1 MSSEPIT
8 QNTLFYGDNLPILRD
23 YFQSQSIDLI
33 YLDPPFNSNRSY
45 NVLFKE
51 ESGQESEAQI
61 TAFEDAWHWD
71 KTAAMT
77 YHELIQNAPLNVVRM
92 IGALREFI
100 GENQMMAYLAM
111 MTARLVELHRVLR
124 TTGSLYLHCD
134 PTASHYLKLIL
145 DMVFGVENF
154 RNEVV
159 WKRASAHNDPNKYG
173 NIHDVLFFY
182 TKSKTY
188 TWNPQYTPYTQE
200 YLNSEWKHLPSG
212 RRYKSENMLD
222 PQGKMNEYD
231 FMGTIARWR
240 TNYNGMIELWNAPQ
254 TEVPNSHGRIK
265 LGKDGNPI
273 KRCRIIFLD
282 EMKGVPLQTLWD
294 DIYSLR
300 GGATERLGYPTQKP
314 LALLER
320 IIQVSS
326 NPGDMILD
334 PFCGCGTAI
343 TAAQKLNRRWI
354 GIDITHL
361 AITLQKYRLKNSF
374 NILPGRDYRVIG
386 EPSDYAAAEQLAK
399 DNRYQFQ
406 WWALSLVG
414 AKPIGEK
421 TSSKA
426 GKKGK
431 DRGIDGI
438 INFIDDTKD
447 TLKSIVIQ
455 VKSGK
460 VKPGDIRDLHGV
472 IERENAAI
480 GVFIS
485 LEPPTQEMEK
495 ESASVDFYTSKLWQ
509 KSYPRIQILTIK
521 ELLDGKQIQM
531 PPSQVASF
539 KSAEKIKLPAKQ
551 TKLDE
556 SI

>member
-1 MSSEPIT
+1 
-8 QNTLFYGDNLPILRD
+8 
-23 YFQSQSIDLI
+23 
-33 YLDPPFNSNRSY
+33 
-45 NVLFKE
+45 
-51 ESGQESEAQI
+51 
-61 TAFEDAWHWD
+61 
-71 KTAAMT
+71 
-77 YHELIQNAPLNVVRM
+77 
-92 IGALREFI
+92 
-100 GENQMMAYLAM
+100 
-111 MTARLVELHRVLR
+111 
-124 TTGSLYLHCD
+124 
-134 PTASHYLKLIL
+134 
-145 DMVFGVENF
+145 
-154 RNEVV
+154 
-159 WKRASAHNDPNKYG
+159 
-173 NIHDVLFFY
+173 
-182 TKSKTY
+182 
-188 TWNPQYTPYTQE
+188 
-200 YLNSEWKHLPSG
+200 
-212 RRYKSENMLD
+212 
-222 PQGKMNEYD
+222 
-231 FMGTIARWR
+231 
-240 TNYNGMIELWNAPQ
+240 
-254 TEVPNSHGRIK
+254 
-265 LGKDGNPI
+265 
-273 KRCRIIFLD
+273 
-282 EMKGVPLQTLWD
+282 MKGVPLQTLWD